1 VAKENG
7 EKVKKK
13 IPLKF
18 IIIAVAVVILAG
30 GGLTAWWMIG
40 GDRHSA
46 QGDDRGQKPGTEVTA
61 SLIFSMNPFV
71 VNLNDPGGKRYLKTK
86 IDLEYAGAGV
96 TEELK
101 QRQPQVRDAILL
113 LLSGKSLED
122 IQGVEGK
129 IILRRELVSKINQ
142 VLTKGK
148 IRNLYFTQF
157 VIQ

>member
-1 VAKENG
+1 VAEENREKE
-7 EKVKKK
+7 KKK
-13 IPLKF
+13 IPLRL
-18 IIIAVAVVILAG
+18 IIIGAAVVVLVC
-30 GGLTAWWMIG
+30 GGLAAWQVVG
-40 GDRHSA
+40 GERHSA
-46 QGDDRGQKPGTEVTA
+46 QIDDRGPRPGTEVTA
-61 SLIFSMNPFV
+61 GLVFSMSPFV

-86 IDLEYAGAGV
+86 IDLEYAGVGV

-113 LLSGKSLED
+113 LLSSKSLED

-129 IILRRELVSKINQ
+129 IILRRELISKINQ